1 MLLSQLVYGAFVG
14 ILIIIALYNLVLF
27 FAAKDKVYLLYIGYL
42 LSAFAV
48 LSSLTGYGYFLFS
61 YNVMELLNQYAIF
74 THFLL
79 VIFLLLFTVYFL
91 RYDRLKHWAFN
102 AAIIVVVILS
112 LTALYSLSL
121 DELAQTKLFFAS
133 QPLLYLVALALII
146 NRLKRDFSW
155 ARFYFLSWLPLL
167 AGAVIQPMVLLNQ
180 LEYSFITGNAFLFAL
195 IIEVTFMAFAL
206 AERIRRNEQEK
217 LTMIAYHQS
226 NQLPRQTNLDHRI
239 SQLLEE
245 NQQDFT
251 VVVIKPEQFQQ
262 IELYIDEQTRI
273 QFFQQLNQKL
283 SSLFRFNDAVLEIT
297 EQKEKLCFLENGSL
311 ALVIDNSK
319 NLQDMALT
327 INSIQQTASN
337 VFYIKDLKLPLSAYI
352 GLADF
357 PQHGDSSTSLINN
370 ASIATN
376 NAVLSQKKWAYY
388 LPQNSQATSS
398 IQLALDLQ
406 RAIDQQG
413 FELFH
418 QPQIDLK
425 TNKVCSSECL
435 IRWHHPVLGAIAPDV
450 FIAIAEDFGLMPS
463 LTLWVIETAL
473 CQQIALTEHTG
484 LNHMIS
490 INISGKDLIQE
501 HFITD
506 VAKIINRCDIK
517 AEKIIFELTESIS
530 FVQNGNAIQTI
541 EKLIELGI
549 TISIDDFGTGYS
561 SMSQISHLPFQEL
574 KIDREFVE
582 NVCSDNKRKVIAETA
597 VKMAKGLGLE
607 VVAEGINSA
616 LDEKTLRSFGCDIG
630 QGYYYAKPMS
640 YNNYLLWLKNLSNGQ
655 IPASL
660 EGEFIPANK

>member
-1 MLLSQLVYGAFVG
+1 M
-14 ILIIIALYNLVLF
+14 LF

-319 NLQDMALT
+319 SLQDMALT

-370 ASIATN
+370 ASIAAN
-376 NAVLSQKKWAYY
+376 NAALSQKKWAYY
-388 LPQNSQATSS
+388 LPQNSQTTSS

>member
-1 MLLSQLVYGAFVG
+1 LVYGAFVG

-319 NLQDMALT
+319 SLQDMALT

-370 ASIATN
+370 ASIAAN
-376 NAVLSQKKWAYY
+376 NAALSQKKWAYY
-388 LPQNSQATSS
+388 LPQNSQTTSS